1 MKSPEDNS
9 KWIVDE
15 DAAEVVRL
23 IFKLCISGLGP
34 TQIAREL
41 KKREIIVPSVHMRRK
56 GINIAARTPSN
67 PFAWQGRSV
76 ANILERQEY
85 LGHTINFKTRKQ
97 SYKTNKKIWNDPE
110 DWAVFKNTHEAIIA
124 EESWKVVQKI
134 REGKRRP
141 AKLGPMSVL
150 SGMMFCV
157 DCGAKLYQ
165 VLGKRI
171 PKHLEYFVCAT
182 YRKEKGMCTSHRIRN
197 QVVEELLLEDLKRI
211 TAFAKNHEEE
221 FTQVVLNQF
230 EQDLSQKQRKDERT
244 FEDEKARMKSLD
256 TIIEKLY
263 EDNVFGKISDDGFR
277 RMSAG
282 YEAEQA
288 ELKAKMHQLQ
298 AELNKSRENII
309 NTKHFLQLVKKHT
322 EISTTSPELIR
333 DFVDKIIVYQVEK
346 VNGKQEQRIKIY
358 YNCIGAIEIEPNVNM
373 QPS

>member
-1 MKSPEDNS
+1 MMEQPINHYSGIRTDSEKVPALYCRLSRDDELAGDSKSIVNQKAILQKYAEDHGFYPTQFYVDDGFSGTTFDRPDFNRMIADVQAGVVNTVIIKDMSRFGRDYLKVGYYTEVVFPEADVRFIAINNGIDSDFTPFLNILNEWYAKDTSKKIRASFKSKGQSGKPLWITVPYGYMESPEDNS

-41 KKREIIVPSVHMRRK
+41 KKREIIVPSVHMRKK

-182 YRKEKGMCTSHRIRN
+182 YRKEKGMCTYI
-197 QVVEELLLEDLKRI
+197 
-211 TAFAKNHEEE
+211 
-221 FTQVVLNQF
+221 
-230 EQDLSQKQRKDERT
+230 
-244 FEDEKARMKSLD
+244 
-256 TIIEKLY
+256 
-263 EDNVFGKISDDGFR
+263 VFGI
-277 RMSAG
+277 
-282 YEAEQA
+282 
-288 ELKAKMHQLQ
+288 
-298 AELNKSRENII
+298 KS
-309 NTKHFLQLVKKHT
+309 
-322 EISTTSPELIR
+322 
-333 DFVDKIIVYQVEK
+333 
-346 VNGKQEQRIKIY
+346 
-358 YNCIGAIEIEPNVNM
+358 
-373 QPS
+373 

>member
-1 MKSPEDNS
+1 M
-9 KWIVDE
+9 
-15 DAAEVVRL
+15 
-23 IFKLCISGLGP
+23 
-34 TQIAREL
+34 
-41 KKREIIVPSVHMRRK
+41 
-56 GINIAARTPSN
+56 
-67 PFAWQGRSV
+67 
-76 ANILERQEY
+76 Y
-85 LGHTINFKTRKQ
+85 L
-97 SYKTNKKIWNDPE
+97 
-110 DWAVFKNTHEAIIA
+110 
-124 EESWKVVQKI
+124 
-134 REGKRRP
+134 
-141 AKLGPMSVL
+141 
-150 SGMMFCV
+150 
-157 DCGAKLYQ
+157 
-165 VLGKRI
+165 
-171 PKHLEYFVCAT
+171 
-182 YRKEKGMCTSHRIRN
+182 HRIRN

-230 EQDLSQKQRKDERT
+230 EQDLSQKQRKG
-244 FEDEKARMKSLD
+244 EKARMKSLD

-346 VNGKQEQRIKIY
+346 VI
-358 YNCIGAIEIEPNVNM
+358 VNKNNALK
-373 QPS
+373 STTTV